1 MKKGTALTNH
11 LIAACHVID
20 RLVLF
25 NQRLAAAMPEKNG
38 NDFVNNLWKVS
49 NGEFCLSLKARRFY
63 EENKFVIDTINKYSD
78 IHNFINEN
86 YDFDG
91 TLYNTCLKRFI
102 NYLLRHQGDILQ
114 VIAVLRKL
122 QELGFNKVEF
132 DESVDF
138 TQSTYRVYSNF
149 ERNNKVEFLDNL
161 AAVPTYSSG
170 VVEYKTSG
178 SPYLMTLDMHYR
190 RLSSS
195 ITFNTIVL
203 NDFSFDPERLPA
215 AITKEDI
222 FDRIIGLRSAKQEE
236 YTAVRESVD
245 LNVGISDLYQMFN
258 AVYAKLNGLTSVEQ
272 KDELIALLNSI
283 HEAILKMQAISAEFD
298 QTIVQN
304 NPDISEEILEEE
316 KTAYMRQR
324 EFSKI
329 DLC

>member
-11 LIAACHVID
+11 LIATCHVID
-20 RLVLF
+20 NLVLF
-25 NQRLAAAMPEKNG
+25 NQRLAAAMPEKNR
-38 NDFVNNLWKVS
+38 NDFVNSLWKVS

-91 TLYNTCLKRFI
+91 VLSNTCLKRFI
-102 NYLLRHQGDILQ
+102 NYLLRHKGDVLQ
-114 VIAVLRKL
+114 VLAVLRRL
-122 QELGFNKVEF
+122 QELGFNKIEF
-132 DESVDF
+132 DESADF
-138 TQSTYRVYSNF
+138 TQTTYQAYSTF

-190 RLSSS
+190 RFSSS
-195 ITFNTIVL
+195 ITFNTVVL
-203 NDFSFDPERLPA
+203 NDFAFDPERLPA

-222 FDRIIGLRSAKQEE
+222 FDKIIGLRSAKQEE

-298 QTIVQN
+298 QTVVQN

-316 KTAYMRQR
+316 KSAYMRQR